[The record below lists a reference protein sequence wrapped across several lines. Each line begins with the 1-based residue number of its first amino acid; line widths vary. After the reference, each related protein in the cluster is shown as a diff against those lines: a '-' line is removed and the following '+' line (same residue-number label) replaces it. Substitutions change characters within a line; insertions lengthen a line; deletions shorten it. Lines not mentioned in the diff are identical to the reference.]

1 MFMSL
6 IIKNQIEVNTKVC
19 QTYPMQN
26 VQLIPFF
33 CLFSLLHSTNLNQM
47 HIAGSKGRTLSW
59 WCFNPGFA
67 MEEFSQLGVRSIILT
82 SGTLAP
88 LDSFALE
95 LKLYDLTFFSV
106 Y

>member
-1 MFMSL
+1 
-6 IIKNQIEVNTKVC
+6 
-19 QTYPMQN
+19 MQN
-26 VQLIPFF
+26 VQLIAFI
-33 CLFSLLHSTNLNQM
+33 CRFSMLHSTILNQM
-47 HIAGSKGRTLSW
+47 HNAGSKGRTLSW

-88 LDSFALE
+88 LDSFAVE
-95 LKLYDLTFFSV
+95 LKLYDLTCFSG